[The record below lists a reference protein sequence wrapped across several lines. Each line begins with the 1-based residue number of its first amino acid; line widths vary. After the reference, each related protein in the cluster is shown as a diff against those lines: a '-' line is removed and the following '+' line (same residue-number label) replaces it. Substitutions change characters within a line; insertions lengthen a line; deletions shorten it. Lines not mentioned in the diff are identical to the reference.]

1 MKEVVCLDD
10 ELKHY
15 GVKGMKW
22 GVRRNPSKAYRKASR
37 KANKLKEADDKA
49 YSASRKADV
58 KADKAKS
65 KLTKGNYRRDTD
77 TLFAPSDKKV
87 TKLEDIAAK
96 TAYDAAVK
104 RYEAYNASKRF
115 KSWRSN
121 MAEAFSGVKVS
132 DISPSDLQVG
142 RNYISM
148 LVADDEK

>member
-1 MKEVVCLDD
+1 MEDSLS
-10 ELKHY
+10 HY

-22 GVRRNPSKAYRKASR
+22 GVRRNPSKAYRKASQ
-37 KANKLKEADDKA
+37 KANRLKEADDKA

-65 KLTKGNYRRDTD
+65 KLTKGKYRRDAN
-77 TLFAPSDKKV
+77 TLLAPSDKKL

-104 RYEAYNASKRF
+104 RYEAYNTSKRL
-115 KSWRSN
+115 KSWRSS

-142 RNYISM
+142 RNYVSM
-148 LVADDEK
+148 LTRDDEV

>member
-1 MKEVVCLDD
+1 MEN
-10 ELKHY
+10 ELTHY

-22 GVRRNPSKAYRKASR
+22 GVRRNPSKAYRKASQ
-37 KANKLKEADDKA
+37 KANRLKEADDKA

-65 KLTKGNYRRDTD
+65 KLTKGKYRRDAD
-77 TLFAPSDKKV
+77 TLLAPSDKKL

-104 RYEAYNASKRF
+104 RYEAYNTSKRF
-115 KSWRSN
+115 KSWRSS

-142 RNYISM
+142 RNYVSM
-148 LVADDEK
+148 LTRDDEV